1 MIKTVIFDL
10 DDTLYNYEF
19 PNEKAYMEIFKIIS
33 AKGKNIEEIENA
45 LNEAKI
51 YIKKNTTNLSSSHN
65 RFLYIHKMTEILEI
79 FDCNF
84 EYFLAKKYWNVFI
97 NNIVKN
103 ATVRKLFN
111 YIKENG
117 IKIGICSNMMHDIQ
131 LRKIHK
137 LKLSKYIDFL
147 VTSEEAGVEKPSL
160 KIYDL
165 CKKKSSHEFNQ
176 ILFIGDDYINDYEIP
191 KKLGMHSLHLKKNA
205 DQDLINSENYDSI
218 IEFIWVINNAVI

>member
-19 PNEKAYMEIFKIIS
+19 SNEKAYVEIFKMIS
-33 AKGKNIEEIENA
+33 AKGINIQEVENA

-51 YIKKNTTNLSSSHN
+51 YTKKNTINLSSSHN
-65 RFLYIHKMTEILEI
+65 RYLYIHKMVENLGI

-103 ATVRKLFN
+103 ATVYKLFK
-111 YIKENG
+111 YIKENE
-117 IKIGICSNMMHDIQ
+117 IKIGICTNMMHDIQ

-137 LKLSKYIDFL
+137 LNLSKYIDFL

-160 KIYDL
+160 KIYDI

-191 KKLGMHSLHLKKNA
+191 KKLGMHSLLLKKNIN
-205 DQDLINSENYDSI
+205 QDFINSGNYNLI
-218 IEFIWVINNAVI
+218 IDYIREINNEII